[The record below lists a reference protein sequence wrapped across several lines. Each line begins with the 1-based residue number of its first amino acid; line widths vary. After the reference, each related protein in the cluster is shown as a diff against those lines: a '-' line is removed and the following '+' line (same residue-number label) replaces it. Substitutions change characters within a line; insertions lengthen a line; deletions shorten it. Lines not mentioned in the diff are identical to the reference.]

1 MYFGEE
7 LGWRVYLQ
15 DRLFTLLGGYK
26 GVLVLGIIW
35 GIWLTMNAMGYNFS
49 GQPILGNALMTV
61 FTILFG
67 IILSYAVLKTG
78 SIWIAVI
85 MHLINNKLAA
95 VVAIYIAYS
104 TDALLVNTLSCL
116 LLGIFALVL
125 LRSKVWGQVIKVP

>member
-85 MHLINNKLAA
+85 MHLINNKLVA
-95 VVAIYIAYS
+95 VVAVYIAYS
-104 TDALLVNTLSCL
+104 TDALLVNILIC
-116 LLGIFALVL
+116 VL
-125 LRSKVWGQVIKVP
+125 LEYLHWCF